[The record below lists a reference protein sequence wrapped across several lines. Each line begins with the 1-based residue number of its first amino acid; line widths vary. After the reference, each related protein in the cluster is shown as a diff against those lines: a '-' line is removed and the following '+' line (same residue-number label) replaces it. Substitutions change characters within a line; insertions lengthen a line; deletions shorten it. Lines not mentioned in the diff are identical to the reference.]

1 MACSSRLEEL
11 KHKNAAGVSD
21 LQQSSVE
28 EPLLCHLLCNL
39 SKWQEQRVEG
49 KWVFILTITAVEGI
63 FGVEG

>member
-39 SKWQEQRVEG
+39 SKWQEQRVGG
-49 KWVFILTITAVEGI
+49 KWVFILTITAVEGF